1 MNRGALISGA
11 GHLVL
16 LVGLIVGDWLKDR
29 MDFDTPPP
37 EVTDVLIVSER
48 EYAGLVLPQ
57 IQTPALPDIPDTLVQ
72 QSTDDPAPA
81 PEPADGPAEVEAP
94 EPIASEDAGLT
105 PEAPEAP
112 EAPDAS
118 DPPPSELVDNLSVD
132 PDVPEPA
139 PLVPEDILPRD
150 EAPTPQEAP
159 RIAPVPVPESPPS
172 PEFAETPVPQVSPD
186 SDSPDVALDLPV
198 AAPEEATTEIVT
210 EAETPSSAPAVSAIP
225 RARPVRKATEE
236 SEPEAEPAPTPD
248 SAPVEEPDSDPDP
261 SPIDFSAAVGQA
273 LETAV
278 DDAGQ
283 DTNPS
288 PIARTTLSPSEIEG
302 LRVAVQKCWNVGA
315 VSTEA
320 LSVKVTVGVSMSRD
334 GKPQDP
340 RLLGYSGGSE
350 AAANQAFDVAR
361 RAILRCGIG
370 GYDLPADRYDQWREI
385 EITFNPEKMRLK

>member
-1 MNRGALISGA
+1 MNRGAFISGA

-48 EYAGLVLPQ
+48 DYAGLVLPQ
-57 IQTPALPDIPDTLVQ
+57 IRTPALPDIPDTLMQ
-72 QSTDDPAPA
+72 QSTDEPAPA
-81 PEPADGPAEVEAP
+81 PEPAERPAEVESP
-94 EPIASEDAGLT
+94 EPIASEDAEPT
-105 PEAPEAP
+105 PEAPES
-112 EAPDAS
+112 PDGS
-118 DPPPSELVDNLSVD
+118 DPLPSELVDDLSVD
-132 PDVPEPA
+132 PVVPEPA

-159 RIAPVPVPESPPS
+159 RIAPVPVPESLPS

-186 SDSPDVALDLPV
+186 SDSPDVALDLPA

-236 SEPEAEPAPTPD
+236 SEPEPEPAPTPD
-248 SAPVEEPDSDPDP
+248 SAPVEDPDSDPDP
-261 SPIDFSAAVGQA
+261 SPIDFGAAVKQA
-273 LETAV
+273 LEAAV
-278 DDAGQ
+278 EDADQ
-283 DTNPS
+283 DTRPS
-288 PIARTTLSPSEIEG
+288 PVARTTLSPSEIEG
-302 LRVAVQKCWNVGA
+302 LRVAVQRCWNVGA

-320 LSVKVTVGVSMSRD
+320 LSVKVTVGISMSRD
-334 GKPQDP
+334 GKPGEP
-340 RLLGYSGGSE
+340 RLLGFSGGSE
-350 AAANQAFDVAR
+350 AAAGKAFDVAR
-361 RAILRCGIG
+361 RAILRCGTG
-370 GYDLPADRYDQWREI
+370 GYNLPSDRYEQWREI